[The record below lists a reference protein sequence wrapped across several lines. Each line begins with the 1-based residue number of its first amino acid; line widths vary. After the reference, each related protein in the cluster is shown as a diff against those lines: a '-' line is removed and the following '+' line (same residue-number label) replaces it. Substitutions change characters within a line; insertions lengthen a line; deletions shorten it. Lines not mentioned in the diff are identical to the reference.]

1 MIGLRGS
8 LLLAALFLAGLLAGA
23 WAVTAP
29 WVVGYPAGAH
39 GEWTS
44 MTWASVWVGAAVVTA
59 SAAGLV
65 LASAALLSAR
75 QEAQVGRDR
84 P

>member
-1 MIGLRGS
+1 MRGLRGS
-8 LLLAALFLAGLLAGA
+8 LLLAMLFLVGLLAGA

-29 WVVGYPAGAH
+29 WVVGYPAGPH
-39 GEWTS
+39 GDWTS

-65 LASAALLSAR
+65 LATAALLSAR
-75 QEAQVGRDR
+75 QDVQAGRDR